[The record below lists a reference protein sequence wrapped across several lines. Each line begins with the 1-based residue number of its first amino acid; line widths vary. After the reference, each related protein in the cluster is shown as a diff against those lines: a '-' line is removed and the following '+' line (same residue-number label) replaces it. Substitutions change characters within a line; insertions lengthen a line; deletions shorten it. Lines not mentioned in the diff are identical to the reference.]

1 MRRQHQLAGW
11 REWIDLPDLG
21 TEAIKAKLD
30 TGARTS
36 ALHAV
41 RLVTFERDGGE
52 WVRFTIHPRQ
62 RSTRNSL
69 RVELPVLEWRRIT
82 SSNGVRQR
90 RPVIVTSM
98 SFFGQTWPIELT
110 LTNRKN
116 MGFRMLLGREA
127 LRNRLVVDSSR
138 SYIGG
143 KPAREPR
150 VRLKA
155 SASAKSKSG
164 PTSKAGAKPKTKA
177 QRKVKK
183 GTRAQPKT
191 TTKTT

>member
-11 REWIDLPDLG
+11 REWIALPELG
-21 TEAIKAKLD
+21 IDFIKAKLD

-41 RLVTFERDGGE
+41 RLVNLERDGAE

-62 RSTRNSL
+62 RSTKNSL
-69 RVELPVLEWRRIT
+69 RVELPVLEWRKIT
-82 SSNGVRQR
+82 SSNGVRQK
-90 RPVIVTSM
+90 RPVIVTDI

-127 LRNRLVVDSSR
+127 LRQRLVVDSSR

-143 KPAREPR
+143 KPGRPTPSRRARNKKR
-150 VRLKA
+150 G
-155 SASAKSKSG
+155 SK
-164 PTSKAGAKPKTKA
+164 PSKPI
-177 QRKVKK
+177 
-183 GTRAQPKT
+183 
-191 TTKTT
+191 